1 MKRVAVL
8 GSTGSIGTNAL
19 DVMAALPDRFEIV
32 SLSAGRNTD
41 LLCAQTE
48 RFRPRRVCVRE
59 DAVGLKDRLPAEVE
73 ILEGEGGL
81 IDLAVDEEVDLVV
94 NGLVAGVG
102 IRPTV
107 AAVEAG
113 KDVATANKETLV
125 VAGHLVT
132 ELARSHGGALVPLD
146 SELTPI
152 WQALELHSD
161 RDVRKIVLPASG
173 GPFFASSRTEMAA
186 VTPDAA
192 LNHPTW
198 KMGPKI
204 TIDSATLMNKGF
216 EVIESHWFFDL
227 PVDQIDVV
235 VHRQSIV
242 HCLIE
247 FVDGSL
253 MAHLSSTD
261 MRLPIQ
267 QALTHPDKLPSR
279 ADPLDLVEVGALTFD
294 SPDLERFPCL
304 GLCYDAI
311 EMGGTAP
318 AVLNAANEIAVSA
331 FLEER
336 IGFLSIPEVVDASM
350 QAHDRQPGDSLE
362 ALYEAD
368 RWARRKA
375 EDIVTGSGFGR
386 RSSASVGRGS

>member
-19 DVMAALPDRFEIV
+19 DVMEALPDRFEIV

-48 RFRPRRVCVRE
+48 RFRPRRVCVRG
-59 DAVGLKDRLPAEVE
+59 DGVGLKDRLPAEVE

-152 WQALELHSD
+152 WQTLELHSD
-161 RDVRKIVLPASG
+161 RDVRKIILPASG
-173 GPFFASSRTEMAA
+173 GPFSASSRTEMAA

-204 TIDSATLMNKGF
+204 TIDSATLMNKGL
-216 EVIESHWFFDL
+216 EIIEACVLFGLD
-227 PVDQIDVV
+227 PADVDVV
-235 VHRQSIV
+235 IHPQSLV
-242 HCLIE
+242 HCLVE
-247 FVDGSL
+247 YKDGSIL
-253 MAHLSSTD
+253 TQMGNPD
-261 MRLPIQ
+261 MRTPIAA
-267 QALTHPDKLPSR
+267 ALGFPDRLTSGTR
-279 ADPLDLVEVGALTFD
+279 SLDICEMGQLTFMEP
-294 SPDLERFPCL
+294 SEERYPCL
-304 GLCYDAI
+304 SLARQAA
-311 EMGGTAP
+311 EAGGTAP
-318 AVLNAANEIAVSA
+318 AALNAANEEAVLA
-331 FLEER
+331 FCEGRIRFTGIYPLVDQTMQCLEPEQSTTLESV
-336 IGFLSIPEVVDASM
+336 LSVD
-350 QAHDRQPGDSLE
+350 
-362 ALYEAD
+362 
-368 RWARRKA
+368 RKA
-375 EDIVTGSGFGR
+375 REVA
-386 RSSASVGRGS
+386 RSLLGCKVSVLSTQAVNL